1 MEIVSIFGKNLFAIR
16 YTGEDKDE
24 FSRVFELW
32 QDAEYLEEFFET
44 QKSDLENG
52 FWGNISIENAILDT
66 FEYAQEFEN
75 KLLELSEKSD
85 SKQIEGLEDIF
96 RPLHDSQ
103 YQILTL
109 NKSKAKQTWLRLYAL
124 RVEDN
129 VYIITGGAIKLTQ
142 KMQDR
147 KHTNLELRKIESCRR
162 FLLDQGIVD
171 VEGVIEKIES

>member
-1 MEIVSIFGKNLFAIR
+1 MEIVSIFGKNLFAIK
-16 YTGEDKDE
+16 YVGEDKDE
-24 FSRVFELW
+24 FSRLFELW

-52 FWGNISIENAILDT
+52 FWGTISIENAILDT
-66 FEYAQEFEN
+66 FEYAQKFEN
-75 KLLELSEKSD
+75 ILLELSEKGD
-85 SKQIEGLEDIF
+85 SEQIEGLEDIF
-96 RPLHDSQ
+96 RPLHNSQ

-124 RVEDN
+124 KVEDD

-147 KHTNLELRKIESCRR
+147 KHTNLELRKIENCRR

-171 VEGVIEKIES
+171 VEGVIEEIES

>member
-1 MEIVSIFGKNLFAIR
+1 MKIVPIFGKNLFAIK
-16 YTGEDKDE
+16 YPGEIKDE
-24 FSRVFELW
+24 FSRLFELW
-32 QDAEYLEEFFET
+32 QDAEYLEAFFET
-44 QKSDLENG
+44 HKSDLENG
-52 FWGNISIENAILDT
+52 FWGTISIENAIYDT

-75 KLLELSEKSD
+75 ILFELSEESD
-85 SKQIEGLEDIF
+85 AGQIEGLKDVF
-96 RPLHDSQ
+96 RPLYNSQ

-109 NKSKAKQTWLRLYAL
+109 KKSKAKQNWLRLYAL

-147 KHTNLELRKIESCRR
+147 PHTNLELQKIERCRR

-171 VEGVIEKIES
+171 VEGIIEEIEG